1 MQRPLF
7 DPSKIAG
14 PAKRAKAASD
24 ASVPPS
30 QHVETEDG
38 GQGSISGQTQVA
50 SGEDAPLSVSQL
62 SARID
67 TALKRG
73 FPAAVRVVGEL
84 TGFRDRTHWYFD
96 IKDEDAVINCV
107 MFASAARK
115 VRGVSAN
122 GGGPQQ
128 GTRVLLT
135 GRIDFYA
142 KAGKVTL
149 IVEKME
155 LVGAGALEAALRQ
168 LVEEVR
174 ALGWL
179 DAERKRA
186 LPVMPRR
193 VAVITSRTGAA
204 LQDVLVTMKRRCPGV
219 DVVVVDV
226 RVQGDAA
233 VPEIVEALQLVS
245 DQAVSRG
252 IDAIL
257 LTRGGG
263 SMEDLWCFNHREVAQ
278 AIVESS
284 IPVVAAIG
292 HETDVTLA
300 ELVADE
306 RCATPTQAA
315 MRLTPDRDAL
325 LRQVASM
332 GERLRLLMQRSIREK
347 SLTLES
353 ACDAPMFA
361 EPAAWIASFHEN
373 IDDLHDEL
381 LAATQSRIAVAREH
395 LATIAMQVE
404 RTKPGAVLASMR
416 ERVASHEQRLRRAT
430 HSLREI
436 AARRLESAE
445 RELNAVGPIQVLARG
460 YSVTL
465 NEAGSLVRKV
475 ADAKP
480 GSHLRTRVAD
490 GVLTSTVDGS
500 EPEKPRK
507 PKEKPGKQDSP
518 GLFGM

>member
-1 MQRPLF
+1 M
-7 DPSKIAG
+7 AG
-14 PAKRAKAASD
+14 PAKRAKPAAEAVISAGNVADHDESGSGGGSSQSD
-24 ASVPPS
+24 
-30 QHVETEDG
+30 
-38 GQGSISGQTQVA
+38 VA
-50 SGEDAPLSVSQL
+50 AGNEAPLSVSQL
-62 SARID
+62 SQRID
-67 TALKRG
+67 AALKRG
-73 FPAAVRVVGEL
+73 FPSSVRVVGEL

-115 VRGVSAN
+115 VRGIGSS
-122 GGGPQQ
+122 GSGGPQQ

-179 DAERKRA
+179 DVERKRA

-204 LQDVLVTMKRRCPGV
+204 LQDVLVTMKKRCPGV
-219 DVVVVDV
+219 EVVVIDV

-233 VPEIVEALQLVS
+233 IAEIVEALRLVS
-245 DQAVSRG
+245 DQASDRR

-263 SMEDLWCFNHREVAQ
+263 SMEDLWCFNDREVAR
-278 AIVESS
+278 AIVESVV
-284 IPVVAAIG
+284 PVVAAIG
-292 HETDVTLA
+292 HETDITLA

-325 LRQVASM
+325 LRQVSSM
-332 GERLRLLMQRSIREK
+332 GDRLRLLVQRSVREK
-347 SLTLES
+347 SIVLDRV
-353 ACDAPMFA
+353 CDAAMFA
-361 EPAAWIASFHEN
+361 EPAAWVASFHEMV
-373 IDDLHDEL
+373 DDLGEE
-381 LAATQSRIAVAREH
+381 LAAATESNIAVAKER
-395 LATIAMQVE
+395 LGAIAMQVE
-404 RTKPGAVLASMR
+404 RTKPSTVLASMR
-416 ERVASHEQRLRRAT
+416 ERVSSHEQRLRRAAFA
-430 HSLREI
+430 LQEN
-436 AARRLESAE
+436 AVRRVESAE
-445 RELNAVGPIQVLARG
+445 RELNAVGPMQVLARG

-465 NEAGSLVRKV
+465 GEDGTLVRNV

-480 GSHLRTRVAD
+480 GSQLRTRVVD
-490 GVLTSTVDGS
+490 GVVRSIVEGS
-500 EPEKPRK
+500 DIVKPRK
-507 PKEKPGKQDSP
+507 PKEKPGKEDSP